1 VRSLL
6 AFLTD
11 ACRALLLVAADHVGR
26 AQDVDEPVPVDPHE
40 AVLLALHGPLLHAWA
55 EHVQE
60 SADDELEALVEG
72 WGPQ

>member
-1 VRSLL
+1 MRSLL
-6 AFLTD
+6 AFLVD

-40 AVLLALHGPLLHAWA
+40 AVLHAWA